1 MWSEW
6 TQKSLLYPEFRGQHG
21 TASKNLGVKQSVLKS
36 KARTELV
43 ESRSYWM
50 IWWPATAE
58 PGFLLLFSSCESCPE
73 MLNASIKS
81 DDRIHRFRCGKC
93 CCRFKV
99 SWLFWIVLDRYKLV
113 WPHVCN
119 FCSNSL
125 PSSRAL
131 LVHQQLFG
139 VLSQFCRSILPLE
152 NSNSVN
158 RCESVVSVRLRGRLS
173 DICFRLWVISTSIW
187 TPFPPEQ
194 CLFWICP
201 WTPSKHMRN
210 GKGAY
215 ARVFFD
221 DLRSGASPSASTDVL
236 FTGWSSIWI
245 VIVALPN
252 KLEIVAG

>member
-50 IWWPATAE
+50 ILWPATAE

-73 MLNASIKS
+73 TLNASIKS

-125 PSSRAL
+125 PSSRAV

-139 VLSQFCRSILPLE
+139 VLRQFCRSILPLE

-173 DICFRLWVISTSIW
+173 DICFRLWIISTSIW

-201 WTPSKHMRN
+201 WTPRCTKRTLLHKCFANICGME
-210 GKGAY
+210 
-215 ARVFFD
+215 RVPTQEFFSMILD
-221 DLRSGASPSASTDVL
+221 QEPPRVPPRMCFLLDGHLSEL
-236 FTGWSSIWI
+236 
-245 VIVALPN
+245 
-252 KLEIVAG
+252 